1 MLNKTIRLKRLN
13 ITILLLLL
21 GGCTSTLNDD
31 SLTIEKDLSLNE
43 AREIYEKH
51 NALIATKSQVSPN
64 NFFQRNVAGLLWD
77 KAKSSSNEKTSCV
90 DIPILSDYIYGAF
103 LKDAKGKMYISKC
116 YHSITVLKTKKNNK
130 FYVYNHFYFPEESL
144 AYEDKGQYNDNLYRN
159 YTNNEKKTGFSGIEV
174 FSTLEG
180 KIVTVN
186 KYISGKIIEH
196 SFIGAKN
203 ENIKA
208 MTDLL
213 NSYFYKVFHL
223 EKRDG
228 GSSSNSQPKTK
239 VDYVLCDICNYYL
252 FYMISECAFMCANCG
267 YYMYLSGFN
276 GTTTL
281 DEITIIADGEG
292 YSGGSGDDYDPT
304 PPGDDEGGNGGD
316 GGDGGDD
323 GGNGGDGGQSAFV
336 NWNFDARSETHILP
350 AILTI
355 IEDCAGSAL
364 MNSIS
369 DLPIQVIYTP
379 NLEHLFD
386 YYGGSNRLLWD
397 LFNPVEPAW
406 LVEELVHILQ
416 IENGW
421 LDTDSNFLNAE
432 IEARMACF
440 LYALHNN
447 CLYDLSFQWGIFQD
461 YYLNPTDN
469 NYQVLINYLR
479 THGYA
484 NVTDYPENS
493 ASRSF
498 DNLFSI
504 FDCYGANFE

>member
-1 MLNKTIRLKRLN
+1 MLNKTIKFKRLN

-51 NALIATKSQVSPN
+51 NALIATKSQASPN

-77 KAKSSSNEKTSCV
+77 KAKSSSNEKNSCV

-144 AYEDKGQYNDNLYRN
+144 ANEDIGKYDDNLYRN
-159 YTNNEKKTGFSGIEV
+159 YTNNEKKTEFSGIEV
-174 FSTLEG
+174 FSTLDG

-186 KYISGKIIEH
+186 KYISGKIIEK

-223 EKRDG
+223 NKRDG
-228 GSSSNSQPKTK
+228 GLSSNSQPKTK
-239 VDYVLCDICNYYL
+239 VDYVLCDVCDYYL
-252 FYMISECAFMCANCG
+252 FYMITECVFMCANCG

-281 DEITIIADGEG
+281 NEITIIGDGEG
-292 YSGGSGDDYDPT
+292 YSAGGDDYDPT

-316 GGDGGDD
+316 GGDGEDD
-323 GGNGGDGGQSAFV
+323 GGNGGDGNQGIVPNWEFDVQSQLQ
-336 NWNFDARSETHILP
+336 ILP
-350 AILTI
+350 AIYTI
-355 IEDCAGSAL
+355 YEDCAGAAL
-364 MNSIS
+364 IDAIS
-369 DLPIQVIYTP
+369 EDYLRFVYVPGLGVMAQFIHNGDRIEWLLDGIIDPTT
-379 NLEHLFD
+379 LF
-386 YYGGSNRLLWD
+386 
-397 LFNPVEPAW
+397 
-406 LVEELVHILQ
+406 EELVHAYQSYSGNYARSHKMNI
-416 IENGW
+416 
-421 LDTDSNFLNAE
+421 E
-432 IEARMACF
+432 IEAKLATFMYAQNNDCINSIYGMNTVLEV
-440 LYALHNN
+440 LY
-447 CLYDLSFQWGIFQD
+447 SS
-461 YYLNPTDN
+461 YLDN
-469 NYQVLINYLR
+469 RTNENYEAIINYLSQ
-479 THGYA
+479 HGYSLA
-484 NVTDYPENS
+484 NFPENS
-493 ASRSF
+493 AYRNTDNIDSF
-498 DNLFSI
+498 FT
-504 FDCYGANFE
+504 CY